1 MKVKVKML
9 VVQLRPTFCDSTD
22 CSHQASMSMEF
33 SRQEYWTGLLFP
45 SSGDLPHPEMEFVS
59 VAFQADSGNHLSHQ
73 GSPKC
78 VWKYP
83 NTVNGSQ
90 YMGYL
95 K

>member
-9 VVQLRPTFCDSTD
+9 VVQLCPTFCDSTD

-33 SRQEYWTGLLFP
+33 SRQEYWTGLMFP

-59 VAFQADSGNHLSHQ
+59 VAFQADSLPSEPP
-73 GSPKC
+73 GSPKY

-83 NTVNGSQ
+83 NTMNGSQ
-90 YMGYL
+90 YIGYL